1 MAKTA
6 NQVEIENSHIQ
17 SQQLAKASVTSILK
31 NLNRTVVIA
40 NCKLKRPVLPE
51 FAICNLQFAIPPV
64 TLEAPGVT
72 GLALWSN
79 IA

>member
-17 SQQLAKASVTSILK
+17 SQQLDKASVTSILK

-40 NCKLKRPVLPE
+40 NCQLKKRPE
-51 FAICNLQFAIPPV
+51 
-64 TLEAPGVT
+64 GGT
-72 GLALWSN
+72 GF
-79 IA
+79 